1 MTEERSPI
9 DAALDVFVFLPF
21 GLAATA
27 AEEFPKLAAKGRA
40 QLLGRLTVA
49 RMVGEFAVTQG
60 RREFGRRLGQ
70 VARPGA
76 SPNGGTVRT
85 ATSAEPHSG
94 PGGAAAGVAAAVAAG
109 GDVAGAG
116 VAGRGPAVDHWPQ
129 DPDDPV
135 VPETATD
142 IAATAAASSGDP
154 VVAETATDIAATAAA
169 SSGDLPSESPAPDAA
184 GLAIP
189 GYDSLSASQVVQRLD
204 GLSRDE
210 LAAVGEYESAHRA
223 RRTVLTRVSQL
234 QGRA

>member
-9 DAALDVFVFLPF
+9 DAALDVFVFVPF

-40 QLLGRLTVA
+40 QLIGRLTVA

-70 VARPGA
+70 VARQGA
-76 SPNGGTVRT
+76 SPNGGTGRT
-85 ATSAEPHSG
+85 AASAEPDSG
-94 PGGAAAGVAAAVAAG
+94 PGGMEAGVAAAGA
-109 GDVAGAG
+109 AGAG
-116 VAGRGPAVDHWPQ
+116 VAGGGNVADHRPQ

-135 VPETATD
+135 GAGSAGTAG
-142 IAATAAASSGDP
+142 ALSGDP
-154 VVAETATDIAATAAA
+154 SPE
-169 SSGDLPSESPAPDAA
+169 LPAPDAA

-204 GLSRDE
+204 GLSGDE

-234 QGRA
+234 QGSA

>member
-9 DAALDVFVFLPF
+9 DAALDVFVFVPF

-40 QLLGRLTVA
+40 RLLGRLTVA
-49 RMVGEFAVTQG
+49 RTVGEFAVAQG

-70 VARPGA
+70 VGRPVT
-76 SPNGGTVRT
+76 SPNGGSDVGS
-85 ATSAEPHSG
+85 AASAEPDAG
-94 PGGAAAGVAAAVAAG
+94 P
-109 GDVAGAG
+109 G
-116 VAGRGPAVDHWPQ
+116 VAGGGAVAGDGGEGGGSVADHWPQ
-129 DPDDPV
+129 DPEDPV
-135 VPETATD
+135 AADISSTAG
-142 IAATAAASSGDP
+142 APSGSP
-154 VVAETATDIAATAAA
+154 
-169 SSGDLPSESPAPDAA
+169 PSEPPPPDPA

-234 QGRA
+234 QGSA

>member
-9 DAALDVFVFLPF
+9 DAALDVFVFAPF
-21 GLAATA
+21 GLAAAA

-49 RMVGEFAVTQG
+49 RMVGEFAVAQG
-60 RREFGRRLGQ
+60 QREFRRRLGQ

-76 SPNGGTVRT
+76 SPNGGTGRT
-85 ATSAEPHSG
+85 AASAEPDSG
-94 PGGAAAGVAAAVAAG
+94 GVAAGVGGPGVAGSGVGGSGGVAGDGVAGG
-109 GDVAGAG
+109 GDVA
-116 VAGRGPAVDHWPQ
+116 DHWPQ
-129 DPDDPV
+129 DPEDPV
-135 VPETATD
+135 VAD
-142 IAATAAASSGDP
+142 IAATAGASSGN
-154 VVAETATDIAATAAA
+154 
-169 SSGDLPSESPAPDAA
+169 LPSELPAPDAA

-204 GLSRDE
+204 GLSSDE

-234 QGRA
+234 QSSA

>member
-9 DAALDVFVFLPF
+9 DAALDVLVFVPF

-49 RMVGEFAVTQG
+49 RMVGEFAVAQG

-70 VARPGA
+70 VARQGA
-76 SPNGGTVRT
+76 SPNGGTGRT
-85 ATSAEPHSG
+85 TASPEPASG
-94 PGGAAAGVAAAVAAG
+94 PGGVETGVAGATVAG
-109 GDVAGAG
+109 GDVAGG
-116 VAGRGPAVDHWPQ
+116 GQVADHWPQ

-135 VPETATD
+135 VVG
-142 IAATAAASSGDP
+142 TAAAGN
-154 VVAETATDIAATAAA
+154 AA
-169 SSGDLPSESPAPDAA
+169 SGNAASGDLPSEPPAPDAA

-204 GLSRDE
+204 GLSGDE

>member
-1 MTEERSPI
+1 MTEERSPL
-9 DAALDVFVFLPF
+9 DAALDVLVFVPL

-49 RMVGEFAVTQG
+49 RMVGEFAVAQG
-60 RREFGRRLGQ
+60 RREVGRRFGQ
-70 VARPGA
+70 AARPGA
-76 SPNGGTVRT
+76 SQNGGTGTIRT
-85 ATSAEPHSG
+85 AESTG
-94 PGGAAAGVAAAVAAG
+94 PGPGTGGIHGDAGAGAAGGGAAGGGAAGAGSPGSANAAG
-109 GDVAGAG
+109 GSDA
-116 VAGRGPAVDHWPQ
+116 AGRGGEADHWPQ

-135 VPETATD
+135 VVDVAETTRPP
-142 IAATAAASSGDP
+142 SGDP
-154 VVAETATDIAATAAA
+154 VV
-169 SSGDLPSESPAPDAA
+169 ESPPADAA

-234 QGRA
+234 QGSS